1 MYNDLF
7 EKTFS
12 KHRKL
17 VLELLNVDLEKMR
30 SDEPIVDDPDW
41 TDKVDW
47 VIIANTVDFN
57 NTKPLED
64 FLGLNE
70 NNPSDKRRVGEYINH
85 VTDRFQRD
93 FENLP
98 EQIKKS
104 SVEYY
109 RLFLQDPTIG
119 KLRFHNLG
127 TNNVKMKNYVAINAG
142 NANNKTYRSVGIVVP
157 DRTDPNLK
165 HIKWFFIG
173 GHAQYDDLL
182 SRLKKK

>member
-1 MYNDLF
+1 MYGDIF
-7 EKTFS
+7 EKTFN
-12 KHRKL
+12 KHK
-17 VLELLNVDLEKMR
+17 ELTVGITDL
-30 SDEPIVDDPDW
+30 IIDDPDW

-47 VIIANTVDFN
+47 TIIASTVDFN
-57 NTKPLED
+57 NISPLED

-70 NNPSDKRRVGEYINH
+70 NNPNPADKRRVGEYINH
-85 VTDRFQRD
+85 VTDRFQKD
-93 FENLP
+93 FANLP

-127 TNNVKMKNYVAINAG
+127 TNNAKMKNYVAINAG
-142 NANNKTYRSVGIVVP
+142 NANNKTYRSVGIIVP
-157 DRTDPNLK
+157 DRTDPSLK

-182 SRLKKK
+182 SRLKKKKK

>member
-1 MYNDLF
+1 MYGDIF
-7 EKTFS
+7 EKTFN
-12 KHRKL
+12 KHK
-17 VLELLNVDLEKMR
+17 ELIFESTDQT
-30 SDEPIVDDPDW
+30 IDDPNW

-47 VIIANTVDFN
+47 SIIANTVDFN
-57 NTKPLED
+57 NIKPLED
-64 FLGLNE
+64 FLGLQE
-70 NNPSDKRRVGEYINH
+70 NNPNPTPTDKRRVGEYINH
-85 VTDRFQRD
+85 ITDRFQRD

-119 KLRFHNLG
+119 KLRFHSLG
-127 TNNVKMKNYVAINAG
+127 VNNAKMKNYVAINAG
-142 NANNKTYRSVGIVVP
+142 NANNKTYRSVGIIVP
-157 DRTDPNLK
+157 DRTNPSLK

-182 SRLKKK
+182 KRLNKK